1 MLKSKRVFRKL
12 QLGTLTLIVLS
23 AGVQISEAVAGNKHT
38 SIWLKVFVIVVLPLE
53 YNLYIGEVLL
63 NVNSFRADIQTL
75 AEENRQPESRLA
87 LRSKGW
93 KGFLLRCNLVTRHL
107 RVELFDHLIYA
118 LGEPLYVLL
127 LLVRLLR
134 SRIHI
139 LN

>member
-23 AGVQISEAVAGNKHT
+23 AGVQIGEAVAGNKHT
-38 SIWLKVFVIVVLPLE
+38 SIWLVFVIVVLPLE
-53 YNLYIGEVLL
+53 HNLYIGEVLL

-127 LLVRLLR
+127 LLVRLLSR
-134 SRIHI
+134 RIHI